1 MAPHIEPFFDPSTQT
16 LTYVVHDGA
25 DAVVI
30 DAVLDYDGSSGETS
44 TASLDRLAAYVRARG
59 LTVHWALETHPHA
72 DHLTGGAWLHRH
84 LGARTAIGARI
95 VEVQAVFRDIYQLGA
110 DFPVDGR
117 QFDRLLHDGDAI
129 EAGAVRVD
137 VIATPGHTPAC
148 VTYRVGDAV
157 FTGDAL
163 FIHDYGTGRCDFPN
177 GSPPDLYDSI
187 QRLYALPDDTRVFP
201 AHDYQPGGRAL
212 IWQTTIGRSKAANVQ
227 LCAATRRDDY
237 IAFRR
242 ERDQCLSAPK
252 LLWQSVQ
259 VNIDG
264 GRLPRGRI
272 LRIPLNRTAPT
283 DDDGTPIAR

>member
-1 MAPHIEPFFDPSTQT
+1 MTAHVEPFFDPATQT
-16 LTYVVHDGA
+16 LTYVVHEGR

-30 DAVLDYDGSSGETS
+30 DAVLDYDPAASEVS
-44 TASLDRLAAYVRARG
+44 TASVERIAAYARAHD
-59 LTVHWALETHPHA
+59 LVVHWALETHCHA
-72 DHLTGGAWLHRH
+72 DHLSGGAWLRRH

-95 VEVQAVFRDIYQLGA
+95 VEVQATFRAIYELGS

-117 QFDRLLHDGDAI
+117 QFDRLLADGEVV
-129 EAGAVRVD
+129 EAGALRVA

-148 VTYRVGDAV
+148 VTYHVEDAI

-187 QRLYALPDDTRVFP
+187 VRLYALPDATRVFP

-212 IWQTTIGRSKAANVQ
+212 VTETTIGRSKADNIQ
-227 LCAATRRDDY
+227 LRATTGRDEY
-237 IAFRR
+237 IRFRR
-242 ERDQCLSAPK
+242 ERDQTLSAPK

-259 VNIDG
+259 VNLDG
-264 GRLPRGRI
+264 GRLPRGPHRF
-272 LRIPLNRTAPT
+272 LKIPLALRTPV
-283 DDDGTPIAR
+283 DDDGTAI